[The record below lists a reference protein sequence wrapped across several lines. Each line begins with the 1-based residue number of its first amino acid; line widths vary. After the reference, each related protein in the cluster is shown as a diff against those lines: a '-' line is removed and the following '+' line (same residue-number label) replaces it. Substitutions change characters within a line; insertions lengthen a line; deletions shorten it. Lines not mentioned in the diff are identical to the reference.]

1 MFKLWQGLC
10 NKLFYFERLNS
21 VLLIFP
27 TPNTTSCVYDIFNI
41 YIYNICYVSL
51 PDILSAL
58 LHHPLYPKR
67 LTWFILV
74 ITFVSFA
81 LDCCRIGSTGTHG
94 MILEGE
100 VSIFIWL
107 PVSFLAHQWELFFT
121 GRWQTSQGKIKQK
134 QNSLL
139 QHSITMSRGRSYILW
154 FHYIL
159 PHIFTSSLITLF
171 WFECAHYLYWVFG
184 G

>member
-1 MFKLWQGLC
+1 MLC
-10 NKLFYFERLNS
+10 FPSRYTLCSSPPPSLSQKAYLIHISYYLC
-21 VLLIFP
+21 VL
-27 TPNTTSCVYDIFNI
+27 C
-41 YIYNICYVSL
+41 
-51 PDILSAL
+51 
-58 LHHPLYPKR
+58 
-67 LTWFILV
+67 
-74 ITFVSFA
+74 A

-100 VSIFIWL
+100 VNIFIWL

-121 GRWQTSQGKIKQK
+121 GRWQTSQGKIKQN
-134 QNSLL
+134 QNSLF

-159 PHIFTSSLITLF
+159 PHIFTSALITLF